1 MRISQSLMRWQL
13 GLALV
18 VCACGDSGPIVAPN
32 APTAFI
38 RFVNAMP
45 DTLGVDFH
53 AVDMIENSPY
63 IATNFR
69 DIKQA
74 GYTPVAAGSRHFREF
89 LSNPSA
95 ASAGTVTQ
103 VLVDTVLALQAGVHY
118 TLIHA
123 GFARAGQ
130 TPAAK
135 FIALQDQ
142 LPTPS
147 SGQIAVRVINLGA
160 GLGNLDV
167 YASQTSTEPLP
178 AAPVIASTA
187 FVSPTSYVNMPVSA
201 TLSFRATTA
210 GGKTVLMTG
219 TAPVGEPA
227 KGGLDPVP
235 GSSIAGSVFTVYLF
249 PSSVPGS
256 RAATFS
262 TPGITVVSDV
272 QLHLP

>member
-1 MRISQSLMRWQL
+1 
-13 GLALV
+13 
-18 VCACGDSGPIVAPN
+18 
-32 APTAFI
+32 
-38 RFVNAMP
+38 
-45 DTLGVDFH
+45 VDFH

-89 LSNPSA
+89 LSNPAA

-135 FIALQDQ
+135 FIVLQDQ
-142 LPTPS
+142 LPSPPA
-147 SGQIAVRVINLGA
+147 GQIAVRVINLGA
-160 GLGNLDV
+160 GLGSLDV
-167 YASQTSTEPLP
+167 FATAASTDPLP
-178 AAPVIASTA
+178 TTPMIANAA
-187 FVSPTSYVNMPVSA
+187 FVAPTSYVNMPVSA
-201 TLSFRATTA
+201 TLSLRATAAGARTA
-210 GGKTVLMTG
+210 LMTG

-249 PSSVPGS
+249 PSTVSGS
-256 RAATFS
+256 KAAAFS
-262 TPGITVVSDV
+262 TPGITVVPDV